1 MGDVRVTL
9 AVSAC
14 LAAFAAACASS
25 GQVGQVQEAGPGTYS
40 IVVRPSHGLGASTQE
55 TKAMDAAV
63 DKAGQYC
70 HAKGQK
76 LLVTTAVG
84 NTITF
89 RCLSDSEAA
98 QH

>member
-1 MGDVRVTL
+1 
-9 AVSAC
+9 
-14 LAAFAAACASS
+14 
-25 GQVGQVQEAGPGTYS
+25 
-40 IVVRPSHGLGASTQE
+40 
-55 TKAMDAAV
+55 MDAAV

-70 HAKGQK
+70 HAKGEK

-84 NTITF
+84 NTINF